1 MRMEQEK
8 DCIKNAEQSFKKIFS
23 QKRIFSLHLE
33 KWQDDDLYDMYDH
46 NQFVPVLDSTKE
58 GIRAGNRVSTPV
70 RKKLF

>member
-46 NQFVPVLDSTKE
+46 NKFCPVLDSKKE
-58 GIRAGNRVSTPV
+58 NKQKDKELEQAIAYGRS
-70 RKKLF
+70 

>member
-46 NQFVPVLDSTKE
+46 NQFVPVLDSTK
-58 GIRAGNRVSTPV
+58 
-70 RKKLF
+70 

>member
-33 KWQDDDLYDMYDH
+33 KM
-46 NQFVPVLDSTKE
+46 
-58 GIRAGNRVSTPV
+58 AG
-70 RKKLF
+70 